1 MEQRTEEWF
10 AARCGHI
17 TASRLHAA
25 TAKGTRGNYLATR
38 QDVIWQVIEER
49 LTNVP
54 VQIFETAAM
63 RWGAETEPQAI
74 AALEFMSGVVV
85 EPAGYVSHPTIPMTG
100 ASPDGLIGED
110 GLVEIKCP
118 TTKTHLQTLLN
129 GRIPE
134 QYRPQMQ
141 WQMACTGRDWV
152 QFVSFDPRLPV
163 EYQLFLDLEV
173 RDEDEISR
181 LTAEIATLED
191 EIQKL
196 METIKS

>member
-54 VQIFETAAM
+54 AQIFETAAM

-85 EPAGYVSHPTIPMTG
+85 EPAGYVPHPTIPMTG

>member
-1 MEQRTEEWF
+1 MQQRSEEWF

-25 TAKGTRGNYLATR
+25 TAKSTRGNYLAGR

-54 VQIFETAAM
+54 VQIFETVAM

-85 EPAGYVSHPTIPMTG
+85 QPAGYVSHPTIPMTG
-100 ASPDGLIGED
+100 ASPDGLIGDD
-110 GLVEIKCP
+110 GLVEVKCP
-118 TTKTHLQTLLN
+118 TTRTHLQTLLA
-129 GRIPE
+129 GRAPE
-134 QYRPQMQ
+134 QHRAQMQ
-141 WQMACTGRDWV
+141 WQMACTGRDWC
-152 QFVSFDPRLPV
+152 QFVSFDPRLPTD
-163 EYQLFLDLEV
+163 YQLFLDLEV

-196 METIKS
+196 METIKP